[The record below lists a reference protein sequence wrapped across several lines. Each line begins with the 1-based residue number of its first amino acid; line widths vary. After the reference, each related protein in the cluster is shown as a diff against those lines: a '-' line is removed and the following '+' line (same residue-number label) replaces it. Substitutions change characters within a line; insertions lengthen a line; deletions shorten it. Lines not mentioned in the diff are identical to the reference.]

1 MSPADPFVQLKAAQ
15 RESWS
20 LFGPAET
27 GTTVPAFELVRFAE
41 VAPGDRALDVACG
54 TGVVAI
60 TAARMGAVAE
70 GLDLTP
76 ALLERA
82 RKSAALAGV
91 SVGFREGDA
100 EALPYPD
107 ASFDVVLS
115 QFGHMFAPRPEVTV
129 SEMLRV
135 LQPGGRLAFTTWPP
149 DDYVGRIFA
158 LAARHLPPPPP
169 GDPTPAPPV
178 QWGDPEV
185 VRQRLGDGVKD
196 LSFARGEMVVPAL
209 SPEHVRQV
217 METTI
222 GPLIR
227 LVESLR
233 ATPERL
239 EKLRSELLSIG
250 REYWRENR
258 MHQAYLMCRATKR
271 T

>member
-1 MSPADPFVQLKAAQ
+1 MSSEDPFAQLKAAQ

-20 LFGPAET
+20 LFAPADT
-27 GTTVPAFELVRFAE
+27 ATTVPAFDLVRFSA
-41 VAPGDRALDVACG
+41 VAPGDRVLDVACG

-60 TAARMGAVAE
+60 TAARRGAEAE

-82 RKSAALAGV
+82 RRNATLAGLSV
-91 SVGFREGDA
+91 SFREGDA

-135 LQPGGRLAFTTWPP
+135 LRPGGRLAFTTWPP
-149 DDYVGRIFA
+149 DDYVGRIFT
-158 LAARHLPPPPP
+158 LAGRQSPPPPP
-169 GDPTPAPPV
+169 GAPSPATPV
-178 QWGDPEV
+178 EWGDPEV
-185 VRQRLGDGVKD
+185 IRKRLGDRVTD

-209 SPEHVRQV
+209 SPEHVRHV
-217 METTI
+217 IETTI

-227 LVESLR
+227 LMESLR
-233 ATPERL
+233 STPEKL
-239 EKLRSELLSIG
+239 ERLRSEVLAIG
-250 REYWRENR
+250 REYWQENR
-258 MHQAYLMCRATKR
+258 MRQAYLMSRATKP

>member
-1 MSPADPFVQLKAAQ
+1 MRPPDPFVQFKAAQ

-20 LFGPAET
+20 LFAPMET
-27 GTTVPAFELVRFAE
+27 GTTAPAFDLVRFAA
-41 VAPGDRALDVACG
+41 VAPGERVLDVACG

-60 TAARMGAVAE
+60 TAARLGAMAE

-82 RKSAALAGV
+82 RQNAALAGLPV
-91 SVGFREGDA
+91 AFREGDA

-135 LQPGGRLAFTTWPP
+135 LRPGGRLAFSTWPP
-149 DDYVGRIFA
+149 DDYVGRIFT
-158 LAARHLPPPPP
+158 LAGRQLPPPPP
-169 GDPTPAPPV
+169 GVPSAAPPSE
-178 QWGDPEV
+178 WGDPEV
-185 VRQRLGDGVKD
+185 VRQRLGDEVTD

-209 SPEHVRQV
+209 SPEHVRRV

-222 GPLIR
+222 GPLMR
-227 LVESLR
+227 LMDGLR
-233 ATPERL
+233 SAP
-239 EKLRSELLSIG
+239 EKLETLRSQVLAIG
-250 REYWRENR
+250 RDYWRENR
-258 MHQAYLMCRATKR
+258 MHQAYLMARAKKR
-271 T
+271 A

>member
-1 MSPADPFVQLKAAQ
+1 VSPGDPFVQLKAAQ

-27 GTTVPAFELVRFAE
+27 GTTIPAFDLVRFAA
-41 VAPGDRALDVACG
+41 VAPGERVLDVACG
-54 TGVVAI
+54 TGVVAL

-82 RKSAALAGV
+82 RQHAALAGLPV
-91 SVGFREGDA
+91 DFREGDA

-135 LQPGGRLAFTTWPP
+135 LRPGGRLALTTWPT

-158 LAARHLPPPPP
+158 VTGRQLPPPPP
-169 GDPTPAPPV
+169 GAPAPAPPAE
-178 QWGDPEV
+178 WGDPEV
-185 VRQRLGDGVKD
+185 IRQRLGDWVTD

-209 SPEHVRQV
+209 SPEHVRKV

-227 LVESLR
+227 LMESLR
-233 ATPERL
+233 STPEKL
-239 EKLRSELLSIG
+239 EKLRSEVLTIG
-250 REYWRENR
+250 RDYWRENR
-258 MHQAYLMCRATKR
+258 IHQAYLMSRAKKR
-271 T
+271 I